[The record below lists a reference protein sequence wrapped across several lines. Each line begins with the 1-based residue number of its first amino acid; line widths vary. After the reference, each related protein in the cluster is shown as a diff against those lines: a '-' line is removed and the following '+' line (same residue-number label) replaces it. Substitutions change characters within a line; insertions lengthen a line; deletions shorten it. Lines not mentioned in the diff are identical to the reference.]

1 MELLSSEVLI
11 IVGDNNGN
19 LKRDIHK
26 NEDIM
31 GNKEL
36 EISMKKKNPYNL
48 KNQDYLIDSMIIMTK
63 DVLFLLDGQ
72 TYNYHATIR

>member
-36 EISMKKKNPYNL
+36 EISMKKKPR
-48 KNQDYLIDSMIIMTK
+48 II
-63 DVLFLLDGQ
+63 
-72 TYNYHATIR
+72 